1 MSREEAEVLVLREV
15 DTATLRWP
23 DDTDLDDYGSSSNR
37 LYRDMRAF
45 SWDDAANAL
54 DLEETLLSAHGW
66 DLGAAQEGLADEDL
80 FWTLWDLDIGVASTV
95 LALSAAGCVPT
106 SSCSGGSGHTQPCPV
121 VKFFSPP
128 SHVPDLLAVASE
140 AGCGLVDDA
149 DGSLLVYSASVADLL
164 RFARSLIGLGRAPT
178 PGSPDTPSHP

>member
-54 DLEETLLSAHGW
+54 DLEETLLGRVGAHPRRGVP
-66 DLGAAQEGLADEDL
+66 GAAVRRRQR
-80 FWTLWDLDIGVASTV
+80 
-95 LALSAAGCVPT
+95 C
-106 SSCSGGSGHTQPCPV
+106 
-121 VKFFSPP
+121 
-128 SHVPDLLAVASE
+128 
-140 AGCGLVDDA
+140 
-149 DGSLLVYSASVADLL
+149 DGATAP
-164 RFARSLIGLGRAPT
+164 ARV
-178 PGSPDTPSHP
+178 

>member
-66 DLGAAQEGLADEDL
+66 DLGAAQEGLGRRRPILDAMGPGHRSGLNRARVVGSGLCADEQL
-80 FWTLWDLDIGVASTV
+80 QRRIWAHAAVSRGEV
-95 LALSAAGCVPT
+95 LLPT
-106 SSCSGGSGHTQPCPV
+106 
-121 VKFFSPP
+121 
-128 SHVPDLLAVASE
+128 
-140 AGCGLVDDA
+140 
-149 DGSLLVYSASVADLL
+149 
-164 RFARSLIGLGRAPT
+164 FARTGPLGCRLR
-178 PGSPDTPSHP
+178 SWLWLSR